1 MNIQEDLQLN
11 QRKNNYLIKKKIKNL
26 IMKNILYKK
35 RNIQYVCQKKGNDI
49 KMLKKVKN
57 KYSKI

>member
-35 RNIQYVCQKKGNDI
+35 RNI
-49 KMLKKVKN
+49 
-57 KYSKI
+57 